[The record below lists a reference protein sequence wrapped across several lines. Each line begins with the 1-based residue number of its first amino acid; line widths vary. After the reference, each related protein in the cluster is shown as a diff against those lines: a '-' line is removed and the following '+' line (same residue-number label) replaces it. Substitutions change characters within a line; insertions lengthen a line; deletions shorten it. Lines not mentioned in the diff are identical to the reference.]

1 VAELVFFSGT
11 MDSGKSTLALQ
22 THHNHSSAGR
32 SGLVF
37 TKNDRAGN
45 SQISSRLGL
54 AVQALEVFPDTD
66 FHKLVTQKLSQGEVV
81 DYVICDEAQFYSP
94 QQIEQLARLVD
105 DLEIDVFTFGIT
117 TDFRTDLFPGAK
129 RLLEIADRV
138 NVLQV
143 ETLCWCGR
151 KATHQARLVNGE
163 MITEG
168 EQVLVG
174 DAGPNAK
181 PDTVVYEVLC
191 RKHHMRQVTSRVA
204 KQEHISRST
213 LPFN

>member
-1 VAELVFFSGT
+1 

-37 TKNDRAGN
+37 TKNDRAGG

-54 AVQALEVFPDTD
+54 AAQALEVFPDTD

-94 QQIEQLARLVD
+94 KQIEQLARLVD

-151 KATHQARLVNGE
+151 KATHQARIVNGE
-163 MITEG
+163 MTTEG

-174 DAGPNAK
+174 DAGPSAK

-191 RKHHMRQVTSRVA
+191 RKHHMRKVTSRVA
-204 KQEHISRST
+204 KQEHISKST

>member
-1 VAELVFFSGT
+1 

-32 SGLVF
+32 QGLVF
-37 TKNDRAGN
+37 SKNDRLGN
-45 SQISSRLGL
+45 NQISSRLGL
-54 AVQALEVFPDTD
+54 TADALEVFLGTD
-66 FHKLVTQKLSQGEVV
+66 FHKMVTQKLSQGEVV
-81 DYVICDEAQFYSP
+81 DYLICDEAQFYTP
-94 QQIEQLARLVD
+94 AQVEQLARLVD

-129 RLLEIADRV
+129 RLLELADRV
-138 NVLQV
+138 NLLQV

-151 KATHQARLVNGE
+151 KATHQARIVNGE
-163 MITEG
+163 MTIEG
-168 EQVLVG
+168 EQVVVG

-204 KQEHISRST
+204 KREHISKST

>member
-37 TKNDRAGN
+37 SKNDRQGI
-45 SQISSRLGL
+45 SQISSRLGMTTK
-54 AVQALEVFPDTD
+54 ALEVVEETD
-66 FHKLVTQKLSQGEVV
+66 FHKLVTQKLSQGEIV
-81 DYVICDEAQFYSP
+81 DYLICDEAQFYSP
-94 QQIEQLARLVD
+94 EQVGQLARLVD

-117 TDFRTDLFPGAK
+117 TDFRTELFPGAK

-143 ETLCWCGR
+143 ETLCWCGK
-151 KATHQARLVNGE
+151 KATHQARIKNGA
-163 MITEG
+163 MTVEG

-191 RKHHMRQVTSRVA
+191 RKHHMRQVTSRIA

>member
-22 THHNHSSAGR
+22 THHNHSNAGR

-37 TKNDRAGN
+37 SKNDRHGI

-54 AVQALEVFPDTD
+54 TSEALEVVKETD
-66 FHKLVTQKLSQGEVV
+66 FHKLVTQKLSQGEIV
-81 DYVICDEAQFYSP
+81 DYLICDEVQFYTP
-94 QQIEQLARLVD
+94 EQIGQLARLVD

-117 TDFRTDLFPGAK
+117 TDFRTELFPGAK

-138 NVLQV
+138 NMLQV
-143 ETLCWCGR
+143 ETLCWCGK
-151 KATHQARLVNGE
+151 KATHQARIINGA
-163 MITEG
+163 MTVEG
-168 EQVLVG
+168 EQVVVG
-174 DAGPNAK
+174 DASPNAK
-181 PDTVVYEVLC
+181 PEGVVYEVLC
-191 RKHHMRQVTSRVA
+191 RKHHLRQVTSRIA
-204 KQEHISRST
+204 KQEHISKST

>member
-1 VAELVFFSGT
+1 

-32 SGLVF
+32 IGLVF
-37 TKNDRAGN
+37 SKNDRQGI
-45 SQISSRLGL
+45 SQISSRLGMTTK
-54 AVQALEVFPDTD
+54 ALEVVEETD
-66 FHKLVTQKLSQGEVV
+66 FHKLVTQKLSQGEIV
-81 DYVICDEAQFYSP
+81 DYLICDEAQFYSP
-94 QQIEQLARLVD
+94 EQVGQLARLVD

-117 TDFRTDLFPGAK
+117 TDFRTELFPGAK

-143 ETLCWCGR
+143 ETLCWCGK
-151 KATHQARLVNGE
+151 KATHQARIINGA
-163 MITEG
+163 MTVEG

-191 RKHHMRQVTSRVA
+191 RKHHMRQVTSRIA

>member
-1 VAELVFFSGT
+1 

-32 SGLVF
+32 RGLVF

-54 AVQALEVFPDTD
+54 AAQALEVFEDTD
-66 FHKLVTQKLSQGEVV
+66 FHKYVTQKLSQAEVV

-94 QQIEQLARLVD
+94 SQIEQLARLVD

-129 RLLEIADRV
+129 RLLELADRV

-151 KATHQARLVNGE
+151 KATHQARIVNGE
-163 MITEG
+163 MTIEG
-168 EQVLVG
+168 EQVVVG

-181 PDTVVYEVLC
+181 ADTVVYEVLC
-191 RKHHMRQVTSRVA
+191 RKHHMRQVTSRAA
-204 KQEHISRST
+204 KQEHISKST